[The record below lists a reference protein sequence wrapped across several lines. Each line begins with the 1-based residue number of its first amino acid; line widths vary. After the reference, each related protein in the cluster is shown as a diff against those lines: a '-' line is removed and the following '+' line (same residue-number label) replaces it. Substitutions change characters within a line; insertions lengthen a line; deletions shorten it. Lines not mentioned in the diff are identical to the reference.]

1 MPNTASRIQ
10 QGCSVYS
17 KGKHATKSDSEFV
30 NNLSKSIGTCEGEIK
45 EELMDVVTA
54 LSGSGPAYVN

>member
-1 MPNTASRIQ
+1 
-10 QGCSVYS
+10 VYS